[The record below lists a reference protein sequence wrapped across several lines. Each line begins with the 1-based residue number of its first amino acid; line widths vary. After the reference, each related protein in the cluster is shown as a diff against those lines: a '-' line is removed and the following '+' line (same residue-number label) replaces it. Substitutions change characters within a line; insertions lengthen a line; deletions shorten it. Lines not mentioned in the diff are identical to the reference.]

1 MDLTMFVL
9 GHGGAERGDRCP
21 HPPDPGA
28 GGRQVLHDHV
38 RQGELPEPEQQDEL
52 GDSPVV
58 EGGEEGSAGGL
69 WQRIH
74 VEVGIVTEINW
85 F

>member
-1 MDLTMFVL
+1 M
-9 GHGGAERGDRCP
+9 
-21 HPPDPGA
+21 
-28 GGRQVLHDHV
+28 
-38 RQGELPEPEQQDEL
+38 RQGGLPEPEQQDEL